1 MSVTNVSADS
11 SIAVLAATGRVFL
24 PGAREFADA
33 LNIGQIIQGKVLRSL
48 TGHRYLVA
56 FGQDERVVDSAVTLA
71 AGETLRGRV
80 VALGDQIELQRIY
93 SDERQPRTPVG
104 EAPASPRS
112 TDESS
117 AVDALLQRYQAQLQ
131 PAERAILARAAEKS
145 ADPESMALAGI
156 MLSKLGLP
164 LQGVLLEALYR
175 AQLSGP
181 HGTASAPA
189 APDSAPQITAS
200 PGLPADAQA
209 TAVRVLSE
217 LLAQMLEVPGPE
229 SSQAGVGATAT
240 QAQGMPVPSGVGSDM
255 SRQQSD
261 LRHSSSSRDMHQ
273 ALAEHLM
280 NAQTGGI
287 VAHRAGLLPLLIGGR
302 LVEISFALFEQKRS
316 PGQTS
321 GLQHRQVVF
330 SMQTAQLGQ
339 VDVLARLS
347 GAHVRL
353 QITTANEESSARAA
367 EHVQQLRGALTGSG
381 WTVDE
386 VVYATRFGRS
396 VDSVGR
402 SVVEHVASLESFNRL
417 V

>member
-1 MSVTNVSADS
+1 MSVTNVSPDS
-11 SIAVLAATGRVFL
+11 TISLLATTGRIFL
-24 PGAREFADA
+24 PGAREFADT
-33 LNIGQIIQGKVLRSL
+33 LNIGQIIQGKVMRSL

-56 FGQDERVVDSAVTLA
+56 FGQDERVVDSAVTLSS
-71 AGETLRGRV
+71 GETLRGRV
-80 VALGDQIELQRIY
+80 VALGDRVELQRIY
-93 SDERQPRTPVG
+93 SDERQPKTPTS
-104 EAPASPRS
+104 EAPAPLRA
-112 TDESS
+112 TDELS
-117 AVDALLQRYQAQLQ
+117 AVDALLQRYQTALQ

-175 AQLSGP
+175 AQSGRP
-181 HGTASAPA
+181 SLTSASPA
-189 APDSAPQITAS
+189 ASDFAPQITVS
-200 PGLPADAQA
+200 PGSPADTQA
-209 TAVRVLSE
+209 STVRVLAE
-217 LLAQMLEVPGPE
+217 LLAQLLEVRGPE
-229 SSQAGVGATAT
+229 LPQANAAATGA
-240 QAQGMPVPSGVGSDM
+240 QAQGTSNPSGVPDGM
-255 SRQQSD
+255 GRQQSD
-261 LRHSSSSRDMHQ
+261 LENSSRRMHQ

-321 GLQHRQVVF
+321 GLQHRQVIF
-330 SMQTAQLGQ
+330 SLQTAHLGQ
-339 VDVLARLS
+339 VDVLARMS
-347 GAHVRL
+347 GSHVRL
-353 QITTANEESSARAA
+353 QITTANEEGTARAA
-367 EHVQQLRGALTGSG
+367 EHVQQLRGALIENG

-396 VDSVGR
+396 VDSVAR